1 MIFYVIIAGMF
12 SFWTAYADSYSLYDE
27 AYTKNEALITAI
39 GWMIWGGA
47 SAYLF
52 KENRA
57 MALDY
62 YKDDME
68 TADSLFSF

>member
-1 MIFYVIIAGMF
+1 M
-12 SFWTAYADSYSLYDE
+12 
-27 AYTKNEALITAI
+27 AI
-39 GWMIWGGA
+39 GWMIWTIGT
-47 SAYLF
+47 AYLF

-57 MALDY
+57 MALNY